1 MLRIASVPPSRQSLL
16 PVWSFDNFQRI
27 AGDETNSRAPVSH
40 RCCWSLL
47 LWSSLEVRC
56 AATKNK
62 RGAKSISISL
72 SRVGNNGT
80 DTTTMMTGRVSA
92 ARVTGQHCCARPGLV
107 LRVAESTGA
116 ALEGGRAVALGYWQ
130 AGRGNWSRE
139 GHDLSKVGPSLPRG
153 LRARCLAR
161 RSISRAALVSHAIL
175 TSGDLWPWL
184 ALARL

>member
-1 MLRIASVPPSRQSLL
+1 MA
-16 PVWSFDNFQRI
+16 
-27 AGDETNSRAPVSH
+27 
-40 RCCWSLL
+40 
-47 LWSSLEVRC
+47 
-56 AATKNK
+56 
-62 RGAKSISISL
+62 
-72 SRVGNNGT
+72 
-80 DTTTMMTGRVSA
+80 DTTTMMTGRVS

-153 LRARCLAR
+153 LRSRWLA

-175 TSGDLWPWL
+175 TSGDL
-184 ALARL
+184 